1 MNDRKRLYVDM
12 DGTIARFHDEVNY
25 LEQMFEKGF
34 YRNLKPFDN
43 AITGIR
49 QLIRENSNVEV
60 FILSAAVEGEPPYC
74 TIEKNEWLDV
84 FMPEVDSSHRIFT
97 KVGVPKSE
105 YIEGG
110 IKKSDYLLDD
120 YNKNLRE
127 WEAEGGR
134 AIKCKNNINHRGL
147 GAYGGEKGELWQGAV
162 ADNMHS
168 SEEFNSELE
177 LLINTEL
184 TEEQFMQLQ
193 KLKTIQAECKTAAL
207 CGDGQL
213 TYLSSDENALTAVR
227 LGLPVGFR
235 TSYEGYHGSDE
246 GMHRFHIANSE
257 AVFWAYKQDDSYE
270 DKAAFHFALS
280 EADITFLKE
289 YISESE
295 INKTQLAE
303 AYKPF
308 PKDKLMPGK
317 EISLEQYED
326 MYNTLPPVPL
336 KSSLFAN
343 GFQSSEQYSYKTNP
357 ETGNDEPTYMTFVK
371 ADGKAYYAGDNF
383 MGRISEDNA
392 EAVLSNLCRDEI
404 EAEAVVEEAEACEM

>member
-1 MNDRKRLYVDM
+1 MKMKKY
-12 DGTIARFHDEVNY
+12 TASIAAIAIVMTFVSCG
-25 LEQMFEKGF
+25 EK
-34 YRNLKPFDN
+34 
-43 AITGIR
+43 
-49 QLIRENSNVEV
+49 VEGSKAEKSRTETEASAV
-60 FILSAAVEGEPPYC
+60 ISASPTETSELSAAEESAEDSKTSVTGSETDPSSADENEWHVEFLSADVC
-74 TIEKNEWLDV
+74 KNIKNENGVKLWD
-84 FMPEVDSSHRIFT
+84 DNSH
-97 KVGVPKSE
+97 
-105 YIEGG
+105 
-110 IKKSDYLLDD
+110 
-120 YNKNLRE
+120 
-127 WEAEGGR
+127 
-134 AIKCKNNINHRGL
+134 
-147 GAYGGEKGELWQGAV
+147 
-162 ADNMHS
+162 DNMV
-168 SEEFNSELE
+168 
-177 LLINTEL
+177 
-184 TEEQFMQLQ
+184 
-193 KLKTIQAECKTAAL
+193 
-207 CGDGQL
+207 
-213 TYLSSDENALTAVR
+213 YL
-227 LGLPVGFR
+227 

>member
-1 MNDRKRLYVDM
+1 M
-12 DGTIARFHDEVNY
+12 
-25 LEQMFEKGF
+25 
-34 YRNLKPFDN
+34 
-43 AITGIR
+43 
-49 QLIRENSNVEV
+49 
-60 FILSAAVEGEPPYC
+60 
-74 TIEKNEWLDV
+74 
-84 FMPEVDSSHRIFT
+84 
-97 KVGVPKSE
+97 
-105 YIEGG
+105 
-110 IKKSDYLLDD
+110 
-120 YNKNLRE
+120 
-127 WEAEGGR
+127 
-134 AIKCKNNINHRGL
+134 
-147 GAYGGEKGELWQGAV
+147 
-162 ADNMHS
+162 
-168 SEEFNSELE
+168 
-177 LLINTEL
+177 
-184 TEEQFMQLQ
+184 
-193 KLKTIQAECKTAAL
+193 TAA
-207 CGDGQL
+207 DI
-213 TYLSSDENALTAVR
+213 R
-227 LGLPVGFR
+227 
-235 TSYEGYHGSDE
+235 
-246 GMHRFHIANSE
+246 
-257 AVFWAYKQDDSYE
+257 
-270 DKAAFHFALS
+270 FALS

-308 PKDKLMPGK
+308 PEDKLMPGK

>member
-1 MNDRKRLYVDM
+1 MDQSTINAWHELGDAYIDAYKERTGKDLQENDIQDRAK
-12 DGTIARFHDEVNY
+12 
-25 LEQMFEKGF
+25 
-34 YRNLKPFDN
+34 
-43 AITGIR
+43 
-49 QLIRENSNVEV
+49 NV
-60 FILSAAVEGEPPYC
+60 SAV
-74 TIEKNEWLDV
+74 
-84 FMPEVDSSHRIFT
+84 
-97 KVGVPKSE
+97 
-105 YIEGG
+105 G
-110 IKKSDYLLDD
+110 IKITT
-120 YNKNLRE
+120 
-127 WEAEGGR
+127 AGGD
-134 AIKCKNNINHRGL
+134 
-147 GAYGGEKGELWQGAV
+147 E
-162 ADNMHS
+162 
-168 SEEFNSELE
+168 
-177 LLINTEL
+177 
-184 TEEQFMQLQ
+184 Q
-193 KLKTIQAECKTAAL
+193 KLDEKYLKKIQAECKTATL

-213 TYLSSDENALTAVR
+213 TYLNDKDALTAVR

-246 GMHRFHIANSE
+246 GMHRFHMAKNE
-257 AVFWAYKQDDSYE
+257 AVFLAYKQSDSYE

-289 YISESE
+289 YILESE

-303 AYKPF
+303 AYKPL
-308 PKDKLMPGK
+308 PEDKLMPGK

-326 MYNTLPPVPL
+326 IYNTLPPVPL
-336 KSSLFAN
+336 MSSLFAN